1 MKDQYVKLE
10 KDGGMN
16 VAQLI
21 KEMRLRKKKTLK
33 SELADEAKKLLSD
46 GNLKNRSKKMVTLV
60 AKGNCVIGA
69 VFHVNDLD
77 NKGEFDP
84 FFIERMK
91 NCLHLMTEK
100 EFVMQIE

>member
-1 MKDQYVKLE
+1 
-10 KDGGMN
+10 
-16 VAQLI
+16 
-21 KEMRLRKKKTLK
+21 
-33 SELADEAKKLLSD
+33 
-46 GNLKNRSKKMVTLV
+46 MVTLV

-100 EFVMQIE
+100 EFVMQLE

>member
-33 SELADEAKKLLSD
+33 SELTDEAKKLLSD
-46 GNLKNRSKKMVTLV
+46 GNLKNRS
-60 AKGNCVIGA
+60 
-69 VFHVNDLD
+69 
-77 NKGEFDP
+77 
-84 FFIERMK
+84 
-91 NCLHLMTEK
+91 
-100 EFVMQIE
+100 